1 MLGGSFAELS
11 AALLRSL
18 KLGGLVGRVG
28 VSLAGVIVTQI
39 PDVPAWIGLAIMA
52 AANVISAGERN
63 VAGTHESQR

>member
-1 MLGGSFAELS
+1 MREWLLELWTSKS
-11 AALLRSL
+11 AFRAF
-18 KLGGLVGRVG
+18 VRVG

>member
-1 MLGGSFAELS
+1 MKEGLLELWTNK
-11 AALLRSL
+11 AAFRAF
-18 KLGGLVGRVG
+18 VRVG

-63 VAGTHESQR
+63 VAGTHEPQR